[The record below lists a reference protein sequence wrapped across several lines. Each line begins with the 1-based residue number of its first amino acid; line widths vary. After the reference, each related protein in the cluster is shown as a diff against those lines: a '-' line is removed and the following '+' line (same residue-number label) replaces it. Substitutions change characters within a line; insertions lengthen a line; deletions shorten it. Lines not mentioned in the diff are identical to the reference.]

1 MQGEVQMQSQPVVMP
16 PAPVMPPA
24 GPAQVQVQI
33 PPGLAPGQVFQV
45 NANGQLI
52 SVTVP
57 AGCPPGAV
65 LAVAVPPPPAVSLQP
80 PPPAV
85 SLQPQPAPVMP
96 PAAVSL
102 QPQPVMPPAAPQSV
116 VEVPVP
122 AGLTMGS
129 VFQVQ
134 VNGMTIPVT
143 VPEGCPPGTRLNV
156 AGLPSAEAIRAK
168 DERMPGFMMVVK
180 RGGRVEPER
189 GGYIR
194 ANQNAYKDAQR
205 QNIPPPGAAV
215 GGEWVE
221 TPGCCGCTYT
231 VYAVNGVEYC
241 KPDRSSGDAFES
253 EPCAGDY

>member
-1 MQGEVQMQSQPVVMP
+1 MQSQPVVMP
-16 PAPVMPPA
+16 PAPVMPPT

-33 PPGLAPGQVFQV
+33 PPGLTPGQVFQV

-57 AGCPPGAV
+57 AGCPPGTV

-80 PPPAV
+80 
-85 SLQPQPAPVMP
+85 QPAI
-96 PAAVSL
+96 
-102 QPQPVMPPAAPQSV
+102 MPPAAPQSV

-143 VPEGCPPGTRLNV
+143 VPQGCPPGTRLNV

-168 DERMPGFMMVVK
+168 DERMPGGMTVAR
-180 RGGRVEPER
+180 RGQTGVGSKAYQPS
-189 GGYIR
+189 IP
-194 ANQNAYKDAQR
+194 ANKNAYKDAQR

-215 GGEWVE
+215 GGEWIE
-221 TPGCCGCTYT
+221 TPGCCCGTYT
-231 VYAVNGVEYC
+231 VYAVNGVEYWC
-241 KPDRSSGDAFES
+241 PDRSSGDEFET
-253 EPCAGDY
+253 CASDAHHGDY

>member
-1 MQGEVQMQSQPVVMP
+1 MQSQPVVMP

-57 AGCPPGAV
+57 AGCPPGTV
-65 LAVAVPPPPAVSLQP
+65 LSVAVPPPP
-80 PPPAV
+80 
-85 SLQPQPAPVMP
+85 
-96 PAAVSL
+96 AVSL

-116 VEVPVP
+116 VEVPIP
-122 AGLTMGS
+122 PGLTMGS

-143 VPEGCPPGTRLNV
+143 VPQGCPPGTRLNV

-168 DERMPGFMMVVK
+168 DEREPGFMMVG
-180 RGGRVEPER
+180 RGGWEVSKSGARIP
-189 GGYIR
+189 
-194 ANQNAYKDAQR
+194 ANRNAYKDAQR

-215 GGEWVE
+215 GGEWIE
-221 TPGCCGCTYT
+221 TPGCCCGTYT
-231 VYAVNGVEYC
+231 VYAVNGVEYWC
-241 KPDRSSGDAFES
+241 PGRSSGDEFET
-253 EPCAGDY
+253 CASDNCGDY

>member
-1 MQGEVQMQSQPVVMP
+1 MQSQPVVMP

-57 AGCPPGAV
+57 AGCPPGTV

-80 PPPAV
+80 
-85 SLQPQPAPVMP
+85 QPA
-96 PAAVSL
+96 
-102 QPQPVMPPAAPQSV
+102 VMPPAAPQSV
-116 VEVPVP
+116 VEVPIP
-122 AGLTMGS
+122 PGLTMGS

-143 VPEGCPPGTRLNV
+143 VPQGCAPGTRLNV

-168 DERMPGFMMVVK
+168 DERMPGGMTVAR
-180 RGGRVEPER
+180 RGQTGVGSKAYQPS
-189 GGYIR
+189 IP
-194 ANQNAYKDAQR
+194 ANKNAYKDAQR

-215 GGEWVE
+215 GGEWIE
-221 TPGCCGCTYT
+221 TPGCCCGTYT
-231 VYAVNGVEYC
+231 VYAVNGVEYWC
-241 KPDRSSGDAFES
+241 PGRSSGDEFET
-253 EPCAGDY
+253 CASDNCGDY

>member
-1 MQGEVQMQSQPVVMP
+1 MQSQPVVMP

-57 AGCPPGAV
+57 AGCPPGTV
-65 LAVAVPPPPAVSLQP
+65 LSVAVPPPP
-80 PPPAV
+80 
-85 SLQPQPAPVMP
+85 
-96 PAAVSL
+96 AVSL

-116 VEVPVP
+116 VEVPIP

-168 DERMPGFMMVVK
+168 DERMPGDMMVGK
-180 RGGRVEPER
+180 GGWEVSKSGARIP
-189 GGYIR
+189 
-194 ANQNAYKDAQR
+194 ANRNAYKDAQR

-215 GGEWVE
+215 GGEWVQI
-221 TPGCCGCTYT
+221 PGCCCGTYT
-231 VYAVNGVEYC
+231 VYAVNGVQYWE
-241 KPDRSSGDAFES
+241 PDRNSGDAFWS

>member
-1 MQGEVQMQSQPVVMP
+1 MQSQPVVMP
-16 PAPVMPPA
+16 PAPVMPPT

-57 AGCPPGAV
+57 AGCPPGTV
-65 LAVAVPPPPAVSLQP
+65 LAVAVPPPP
-80 PPPAV
+80 
-85 SLQPQPAPVMP
+85 
-96 PAAVSL
+96 AVSL

-168 DERMPGFMMVVK
+168 DEREPGFMMVG
-180 RGGRVEPER
+180 RGGWEVSKSGARIP
-189 GGYIR
+189 
-194 ANQNAYKDAQR
+194 ANRNAYKDAQR

-215 GGEWVE
+215 GGEWIE
-221 TPGCCGCTYT
+221 TPACCCGTYT
-231 VYAVNGVEYC
+231 VYAVNGVEYWC
-241 KPDRSSGDAFES
+241 PGRSSGDEFET
-253 EPCAGDY
+253 CASDNCGDY

>member
-1 MQGEVQMQSQPVVMP
+1 MQSQPVVMP
-16 PAPVMPPA
+16 PAPVMPPT

-57 AGCPPGAV
+57 AGCPPGTV

-80 PPPAV
+80 
-85 SLQPQPAPVMP
+85 QPAI
-96 PAAVSL
+96 
-102 QPQPVMPPAAPQSV
+102 MPPAAPQSV
-116 VEVPVP
+116 VEVPIP

-143 VPEGCPPGTRLNV
+143 VPQGCPPGTRLNV

-168 DERMPGFMMVVK
+168 DERMPGGMTVAR
-180 RGGRVEPER
+180 RGQTGVGSKAYQPS
-189 GGYIR
+189 IP
-194 ANQNAYKDAQR
+194 ANKNAYKDAQR

-215 GGEWVE
+215 GGEWIE
-221 TPGCCGCTYT
+221 TPACCCGTYT
-231 VYAVNGVEYC
+231 VYAVNGVEYWC
-241 KPDRSSGDAFES
+241 PGRSSGDEFET
-253 EPCAGDY
+253 CASDAHHGDY

>member
-1 MQGEVQMQSQPVVMP
+1 MQSQPVVMP

-57 AGCPPGAV
+57 AGCPPGTV

-80 PPPAV
+80 
-85 SLQPQPAPVMP
+85 QPAI
-96 PAAVSL
+96 
-102 QPQPVMPPAAPQSV
+102 MPPAAPQSV
-116 VEVPVP
+116 VEVPIP

-143 VPEGCPPGTRLNV
+143 VPQGCPPGTRLNV

-168 DERMPGFMMVVK
+168 DERMPGGMTVAR
-180 RGGRVEPER
+180 RGQTGVGSKAYQPS
-189 GGYIR
+189 IP
-194 ANQNAYKDAQR
+194 ANKNAYKDAQR

-215 GGEWVE
+215 GGEWIE
-221 TPGCCGCTYT
+221 TPGCCCGTYT
-231 VYAVNGVEYC
+231 VYAVNGVEYWC
-241 KPDRSSGDAFES
+241 PDRSSGDEFETWAS
-253 EPCAGDY
+253 DNCGDY

>member
-1 MQGEVQMQSQPVVMP
+1 MQSQPVVMP

-57 AGCPPGAV
+57 AGCPPGTV

-80 PPPAV
+80 
-85 SLQPQPAPVMP
+85 QPA
-96 PAAVSL
+96 A
-102 QPQPVMPPAAPQSV
+102 VMPPAAPQSV
-116 VEVPVP
+116 VEAPVP
-122 AGLTMGS
+122 AGLTPGS

-143 VPEGCPPGTRLNV
+143 VPQGCPPGTRLNV

-168 DERMPGFMMVVK
+168 DERMPGDMTVAR
-180 RGGRVEPER
+180 RGQTGVGSKAYQPS
-189 GGYIR
+189 IP
-194 ANQNAYKDAQR
+194 ANKNAYKDAQR

-215 GGEWVE
+215 GGEWIE
-221 TPGCCGCTYT
+221 TPGCCCGTYT
-231 VYAVNGVEYC
+231 VYAVNGVEYWC
-241 KPDRSSGDAFES
+241 PDRSSGDPDDTWTSPA
-253 EPCAGDY
+253 DY

>member
-1 MQGEVQMQSQPVVMP
+1 MQSQPVVMP
-16 PAPVMPPA
+16 PAPVMPPT

-57 AGCPPGAV
+57 AGCPPGTV

-80 PPPAV
+80 
-85 SLQPQPAPVMP
+85 QPA
-96 PAAVSL
+96 
-102 QPQPVMPPAAPQSV
+102 VMPPAAPQSV
-116 VEVPVP
+116 VEVPIP
-122 AGLTMGS
+122 PGLTIGS

-143 VPEGCPPGTRLNV
+143 VPQGCPPGTRLNV

-168 DERMPGFMMVVK
+168 DERMPGDMKVG
-180 RGGRVEPER
+180 RGGWEVSQS
-189 GGYIR
+189 GYRIP
-194 ANQNAYKDAQR
+194 ANRNAYKDAQR

-215 GGEWVE
+215 GGEWVQI
-221 TPGCCGCTYT
+221 PGCCCGTYT
-231 VYAVNGVEYC
+231 VYAANGVEYWC
-241 KPDRSSGDAFES
+241 PDRSSGDPE
-253 EPCAGDY
+253 ETCACDVNYGDY

>member
-1 MQGEVQMQSQPVVMP
+1 MQSQPVVMP
-16 PAPVMPPA
+16 PAPVMPPT

-57 AGCPPGAV
+57 AGCPPGTV

-80 PPPAV
+80 
-85 SLQPQPAPVMP
+85 QPA
-96 PAAVSL
+96 
-102 QPQPVMPPAAPQSV
+102 VMPPAAPQSV
-116 VEVPVP
+116 VEVPIP
-122 AGLTMGS
+122 PGLTMGS

-143 VPEGCPPGTRLNV
+143 VPQGCPPGTRLNV

-168 DERMPGFMMVVK
+168 DEREPGFMMVG
-180 RGGRVEPER
+180 RGGWEVSKSGARIP
-189 GGYIR
+189 
-194 ANQNAYKDAQR
+194 ANRNAYKDAQR

-215 GGEWVE
+215 GGEWIE
-221 TPGCCGCTYT
+221 TPGCCCGTYT
-231 VYAVNGVEYC
+231 VYAVNGVEYWC
-241 KPDRSSGDAFES
+241 PGRSSGDAFET
-253 EPCAGDY
+253 CASDVNYGDY

>member
-1 MQGEVQMQSQPVVMP
+1 MQSQPVVMP

-57 AGCPPGAV
+57 AGCPPGTV
-65 LAVAVPPPPAVSLQP
+65 LSVAVPPPPAVSLQP
-80 PPPAV
+80 
-85 SLQPQPAPVMP
+85 QPAI
-96 PAAVSL
+96 
-102 QPQPVMPPAAPQSV
+102 MPPAAPQSV
-116 VEVPVP
+116 VEVPIP

-143 VPEGCPPGTRLNV
+143 VPQGCPPGTRLNV
-156 AGLPSAEAIRAK
+156 AGLPSAEATRAK
-168 DERMPGFMMVVK
+168 DERMPGGMTVAR
-180 RGGRVEPER
+180 RGQTGVGSKAYQPS
-189 GGYIR
+189 IP
-194 ANQNAYKDAQR
+194 ANKNAYKDAQR

-215 GGEWVE
+215 GGEWIE
-221 TPGCCGCTYT
+221 TPGCCCGTST
-231 VYAVNGVEYC
+231 VYAANGVEYWC
-241 KPDRSSGDAFES
+241 PDRSSGDPDDTWTSPA
-253 EPCAGDY
+253 DY

>member
-1 MQGEVQMQSQPVVMP
+1 MQSQPVVMP

-57 AGCPPGAV
+57 AGCQPGTV

-80 PPPAV
+80 
-85 SLQPQPAPVMP
+85 QPA
-96 PAAVSL
+96 
-102 QPQPVMPPAAPQSV
+102 VMPPAAPQSV
-116 VEVPVP
+116 VEVPIP
-122 AGLTMGS
+122 PGLTMGS
-129 VFQVQ
+129 VFHVQ

-143 VPEGCPPGTRLNV
+143 VPQGCPPGTRLNV

-168 DERMPGFMMVVK
+168 DERRPGDMTVAR
-180 RGGRVEPER
+180 RGQTGVGVGAYKSIP
-189 GGYIR
+189 
-194 ANQNAYKDAQR
+194 ANKNAYKDAQR

-231 VYAVNGVEYC
+231 VYAVNGVQYWE
-241 KPDRSSGDAFES
+241 PDRSSGDEFWP
-253 EPCAGDY
+253 EPSAGDY

>member
-1 MQGEVQMQSQPVVMP
+1 MQGAVQMQSQPVVMP
-16 PAPVMPPA
+16 PAPVMPPT

-57 AGCPPGAV
+57 AGCPPGTV

-80 PPPAV
+80 
-85 SLQPQPAPVMP
+85 QPA
-96 PAAVSL
+96 
-102 QPQPVMPPAAPQSV
+102 VMPPAAPQSV
-116 VEVPVP
+116 VEVPIP

-168 DERMPGFMMVVK
+168 DERMPGDMMVGK
-180 RGGRVEPER
+180 GGWEVSKSGARIP
-189 GGYIR
+189 
-194 ANQNAYKDAQR
+194 ANRNAYKDAQR

-215 GGEWVE
+215 GGEWVQI
-221 TPGCCGCTYT
+221 PGCCCGTYT
-231 VYAVNGVEYC
+231 VYAVNGVQYWE
-241 KPDRSSGDAFES
+241 PDRNSGDAFWS

>member
-1 MQGEVQMQSQPVVMP
+1 MQSQPVVMP
-16 PAPVMPPA
+16 PAPVMPPT

-57 AGCPPGAV
+57 AGCPPGTV

-80 PPPAV
+80 
-85 SLQPQPAPVMP
+85 QPA
-96 PAAVSL
+96 
-102 QPQPVMPPAAPQSV
+102 PVMPPAAPQSV

-143 VPEGCPPGTRLNV
+143 VPQGCPPGTRLNV

-168 DERMPGFMMVVK
+168 DERMPGNMTVAR
-180 RGGRVEPER
+180 RGQTGVGSKAYQPS
-189 GGYIR
+189 IP
-194 ANQNAYKDAQR
+194 ANKNAYKDAQR

-215 GGEWVE
+215 GGEWIE
-221 TPGCCGCTYT
+221 TPGCCCGTYT
-231 VYAVNGVEYC
+231 VYAVNGVEYWC
-241 KPDRSSGDAFES
+241 PDRSSGDEFETWAS
-253 EPCAGDY
+253 GNCGDY

>member
-1 MQGEVQMQSQPVVMP
+1 MQSQPVVMP
-16 PAPVMPPA
+16 PAPVMPPT

-57 AGCPPGAV
+57 AGCPPGTV

-80 PPPAV
+80 
-85 SLQPQPAPVMP
+85 QPA
-96 PAAVSL
+96 
-102 QPQPVMPPAAPQSV
+102 VMPPAAPQSV
-116 VEVPVP
+116 VEVPIP
-122 AGLTMGS
+122 PGLTMGS

-168 DERMPGFMMVVK
+168 DERMPGDMMVGK
-180 RGGRVEPER
+180 GGWEVSKSGARIP
-189 GGYIR
+189 
-194 ANQNAYKDAQR
+194 ANRNAYKDAQR

-215 GGEWVE
+215 GGEWIE
-221 TPGCCGCTYT
+221 TPGCCCGTYT
-231 VYAVNGVEYC
+231 VYAVNGVEYWC
-241 KPDRSSGDAFES
+241 PDRSSGDEFETWAS
-253 EPCAGDY
+253 DNCGDY

>member
-1 MQGEVQMQSQPVVMP
+1 MQSQPVVMP
-16 PAPVMPPA
+16 PAPVMPPT

-80 PPPAV
+80 
-85 SLQPQPAPVMP
+85 QPAIMP
-96 PAAVSL
+96 PT
-102 QPQPVMPPAAPQSV
+102 APQSV
-116 VEVPVP
+116 VEVPIP

-143 VPEGCPPGTRLNV
+143 VPQGCPPGTRLNV

-168 DERMPGFMMVVK
+168 DERMPGGMTVAR
-180 RGGRVEPER
+180 RGQTGVGSKAYQPS
-189 GGYIR
+189 IP
-194 ANQNAYKDAQR
+194 ANKNAYKDAQR

-215 GGEWVE
+215 GGEWIE
-221 TPGCCGCTYT
+221 TPGCCCGTYT
-231 VYAVNGVEYC
+231 VYAVNGVEYWC
-241 KPDRSSGDAFES
+241 PDRSSGDEFETWAS
-253 EPCAGDY
+253 DNCGDY

>member
-1 MQGEVQMQSQPVVMP
+1 MQSQPVVMP

-57 AGCPPGAV
+57 AGCPPGTV
-65 LAVAVPPPPAVSLQP
+65 LSVAVPPPPAVSLQP
-80 PPPAV
+80 
-85 SLQPQPAPVMP
+85 QPAI
-96 PAAVSL
+96 
-102 QPQPVMPPAAPQSV
+102 MPPAAPQSV
-116 VEVPVP
+116 VEVPIP

-143 VPEGCPPGTRLNV
+143 VPQGCPPGTRLNV

-168 DERMPGFMMVVK
+168 DERMPGGMTVAR
-180 RGGRVEPER
+180 RGQTGVGSKAYQPS
-189 GGYIR
+189 IP
-194 ANQNAYKDAQR
+194 ANKNAYKDAQR

-231 VYAVNGVEYC
+231 VYAVNGVQYWE
-241 KPDRSSGDAFES
+241 PDRNSGDAFWS

>member
-1 MQGEVQMQSQPVVMP
+1 MQSQPVVMP

-57 AGCPPGAV
+57 AGCPPGTV
-65 LAVAVPPPPAVSLQP
+65 LAVAVPPPP
-80 PPPAV
+80 
-85 SLQPQPAPVMP
+85 
-96 PAAVSL
+96 AVSL

-116 VEVPVP
+116 VEVPIP
-122 AGLTMGS
+122 PGLTMGS

-143 VPEGCPPGTRLNV
+143 VPQGCPPGTRLNV

-168 DERMPGFMMVVK
+168 DERRPGDMTVARRDQNLTK
-180 RGGRVEPER
+180 GGCTIP
-189 GGYIR
+189 
-194 ANQNAYKDAQR
+194 ANRNAYKDAQR

-215 GGEWVE
+215 GGEWIE
-221 TPGCCGCTYT
+221 TPACCCGTYT
-231 VYAVNGVEYC
+231 VYAANGVEYWC
-241 KPDRSSGDAFES
+241 PDRSSGDAIMYACENS
-253 EPCAGDY
+253 GDY

>member
-1 MQGEVQMQSQPVVMP
+1 MQSQPVVMP

-57 AGCPPGAV
+57 AGCPPGTV

-80 PPPAV
+80 
-85 SLQPQPAPVMP
+85 QPA
-96 PAAVSL
+96 
-102 QPQPVMPPAAPQSV
+102 VMPPAAPQSV
-116 VEVPVP
+116 VEVPIP
-122 AGLTMGS
+122 PGLTMGS

-168 DERMPGFMMVVK
+168 DEREPGSMTVAR
-180 RGGRVEPER
+180 RGQTGVGSKAYQPS
-189 GGYIR
+189 IP
-194 ANQNAYKDAQR
+194 ANKNAYKDAQR

-215 GGEWVE
+215 GGEWIE
-221 TPGCCGCTYT
+221 TPGCCCGTYT
-231 VYAVNGVEYC
+231 VYAVNGVEYWC
-241 KPDRSSGDAFES
+241 PGRSSGDEFET
-253 EPCAGDY
+253 CASDVNYGDY